1 MKILIHP
8 RKSVRASRSIR
19 PGRRIYASDDADN
32 ATEDDELAD
41 GEGVSDEDED
51 EGTGDSPNV
60 EKTFNELVKKLRK
73 ASYAELGDALEDIVS
88 DPKLYAILSEGFGEG
103 ELAKVTMSSE
113 PEAIPVAKLLP
124 TQSEIGLDNSLKF
137 PLSNDCSQLFNG
149 SPVTIVTPIVTYN
162 GQYVIDG
169 HHRWSQLY
177 MMNPDAKINAINFEY
192 EDQSPFRA
200 LRNFQGAVAIAN
212 KKVPKS
218 YSKVN
223 NVYDMSDEEIENYLD
238 KNISDEC
245 WGSLVDVGVCEDRDS
260 AIEYIMDNIARLQD
274 ENFPFSPKAPK
285 REYMPQ
291 TNEKA
296 IDIAEEGQT
305 NI

>member
-8 RKSVRASRSIR
+8 STSVRASRSIR
-19 PGRRIYASDDADN
+19 PGKRIYASDDADN
-32 ATEDDELAD
+32 VVDENSEDSEDNESD
-41 GEGVSDEDED
+41 GEATS
-51 EGTGDSPNV
+51 NV

-103 ELAKVTMSSE
+103 ELANVTMSSE
-113 PEAIPVAKLLP
+113 PVAIPVAKLLP

-137 PLSNDCSQLFNG
+137 PLSNDCSKLF
-149 SPVTIVTPIVTYN
+149 SDEPVTIVTPIVTYN

-177 MMNPDAKINAINFEY
+177 MINPEAKISAINFEY

-223 NVYDMSDEEIENYLD
+223 NVYDMSDDEIESYLD
-238 KNISDEC
+238 KNISDAC
-245 WGSLVDVGVCEDRDS
+245 WESLADAGVCDDRDS
-260 AIEYIMDNIARLQD
+260 AIAYIMDNIARLQE

>member
-8 RKSVRASRSIR
+8 HKTVYSHSTIARR
-19 PGRRIYASDDADN
+19 RRIYAADEEI
-32 ATEDDELAD
+32 ATEEDVEDTE
-41 GEGVSDEDED
+41 GEATKDEDS
-51 EGTGDSPNV
+51 EGEASPTV
-60 EKTFNELVKKLRK
+60 EETFEKLIKKLRK
-73 ASYAELGDALEDIVS
+73 TSYDKLGDALEDIVS

-103 ELAKVTMSSE
+103 ELSKVKMSSE
-113 PEAIPVAKLLP
+113 PEAISVAKLLP

-137 PLSNDCSQLFNG
+137 PLSNDCTQLFSG
-149 SPVTIVTPIVTYN
+149 EPVTIVAPIVTYN

-200 LRNFQGAVAIAN
+200 LRNFQGAIAVAN

-223 NVYDMSDEEIENYLD
+223 NVYDMSDDAIEDYLE
-238 KNISDEC
+238 KNLSDDC
-245 WGSLVDVGVCEDRDS
+245 LDSLIDAGVCDDRDS
-260 AIEYIMDNIARLQD
+260 AIEYLMDNIARLQD

-291 TNEKA
+291 TDEKA
-296 IDIAEEGQT
+296 LDIAEEGQT

>member
-8 RKSVRASRSIR
+8 RKSVYSHSDIFRSRR
-19 PGRRIYASDDADN
+19 VYAADEDTTAEDGVEEDAEDE
-32 ATEDDELAD
+32 ATEDEDSE
-41 GEGVSDEDED
+41 GES
-51 EGTGDSPNV
+51 SPTV
-60 EKTFNELVKKLRK
+60 EETFNKLIKKLRK
-73 ASYAELGDALEDIVS
+73 TSYDKLGDALEDIVS
-88 DPKLYAILSEGFGEG
+88 DPKLYAILAEGFGEG
-103 ELAKVTMSSE
+103 ELSKVKMSSE
-113 PEAIPVAKLLP
+113 PVAISVAKLLP

-137 PLSNDCSQLFNG
+137 PLSNDCTQLFSG
-149 SPVTIVTPIVTYN
+149 EPVTIVAPIVTYN

-192 EDQSPFRA
+192 EDESPFRA
-200 LRNFQGAVAIAN
+200 LRNFQGAIAVAN

-223 NVYDMSDEEIENYLD
+223 NVYDMSEDEIEAYLD
-238 KNISDEC
+238 KNLSDDC
-245 WGSLVDVGVCEDRDS
+245 LDSLIDVGVCTDRDS
-260 AIEYIMDNIARLQD
+260 AIEYLMDNIARLQD

-291 TNEKA
+291 TDEKA